1 MNMKI
6 IDKNIEEIL
15 NSEEINSKFIS
26 TKHNHLDIH
35 CNILK
40 DNFFLDSY
48 NYFPITEGYYAFKAG
63 FSWGDDV
70 GWRDKSKYE
79 IFFSKNYLSNF
90 NKNKNKF
97 KSLSNIFVLGSSPG
111 NNYYRNMITFFPR
124 VFFLKPRKINMAI
137 HRNCSNK
144 FRNFIL
150 AICNQM
156 NIEAHFSFLDDGLYH
171 FIDSQ
176 IPQFL
181 NGSVSVKIL
190 NELKMNHNKAKEK
203 IYITRQNANYRNL
216 INEGDIVSILKKD
229 GFRVV
234 DLNNLDVFEQ
244 IELFSNAKFVVSPTG
259 SSLTNVVFCF
269 PGTKVVEIKPKYNF
283 EYENNL
289 KNRYSHLCDQLD
301 LNYFSVEADPIN
313 IDELTGKTKGL
324 IPQKIVNESNY
335 YKNLLLKLDKVS
347 QIITH

>member
-1 MNMKI
+1 
-6 IDKNIEEIL
+6 
-15 NSEEINSKFIS
+15 
-26 TKHNHLDIH
+26 
-35 CNILK
+35 
-40 DNFFLDSY
+40 
-48 NYFPITEGYYAFKAG
+48 
-63 FSWGDDV
+63 
-70 GWRDKSKYE
+70 
-79 IFFSKNYLSNF
+79 
-90 NKNKNKF
+90 
-97 KSLSNIFVLGSSPG
+97 VLGSSPA

-176 IPQFL
+176 IPQFIPK
-181 NGSVSVKIL
+181 SHSFKIL
-190 NELKMNHNKAKEK
+190 NKLKRHRNKTKEK
-203 IYITRQNANYRNL
+203 IYVTRQNTNYRNL
-216 INEGDIVSILKKD
+216 INEEDIVNILKKD

-234 DLNNLDVFEQ
+234 DLQYMDIFEQ
-244 IELFSNAKFVVSPTG
+244 IELFSNAKFIVSPTG
-259 SSLTNVVFCF
+259 SSLTNVVFCS

-283 EYENNL
+283 EYENNF
-289 KNRYSHLCDQLD
+289 KTRYSYLCDQLN

-313 IDELTGKTKGL
+313 LDKITDKTENL
-324 IPQKIVNESNY
+324 ISYKVVNESNY

-347 QIITH
+347 QIIAH

>member
-6 IDKNIEEIL
+6 IDKKIEDIL

-26 TKHNHLDIH
+26 AKHNHLNIQ

-40 DNFFLDSY
+40 ENFFLDSY
-48 NYFPITEGYYAFKAG
+48 NYFPITEKYYSFKDN
-63 FSWGDDV
+63 FSWGDK
-70 GWRDKSKYE
+70 RKYE
-79 IFFSKNYLSNF
+79 IFFSKNYLNNF

-97 KSLSNIFVLGSSPG
+97 KSLSNIIVLGSSPA

-176 IPQFL
+176 IPQFIPK
-181 NGSVSVKIL
+181 SHSFKIL
-190 NELKMNHNKAKEK
+190 NKLKRHRNKTKEK
-203 IYITRQNANYRNL
+203 IYVTRQNANYRNL
-216 INEGDIVSILKKD
+216 INEEDIVNILKKD

-234 DLNNLDVFEQ
+234 DLHYMDVFEQ

-259 SSLTNVVFCF
+259 SSLTNVVFCS
-269 PGTKVVEIKPKYNF
+269 PGTKVVEITPKYNF

-289 KNRYSHLCDQLD
+289 KTRYSYLCDQLN

-313 IDELTGKTKGL
+313 LDKITGKTKDL
-324 IPQKIVNESNY
+324 ISYKVVNESNY

-347 QIITH
+347 QIIAH

>member
-1 MNMKI
+1 MKI

-26 TKHNHLDIH
+26 TKHNHLDIN

-48 NYFPITEGYYAFKAG
+48 NYFPITEEYFTFKAS
-63 FSWGDDV
+63 FSWGGDV
-70 GWRDKSKYE
+70 SWRDRSKYE

-90 NKNKNKF
+90 NKNKNTF
-97 KSLSNIFVLGSSPG
+97 KSLSKIFVLGSSPG

-124 VFFLKPRKINMAI
+124 IFFLKSRKINIAI

-156 NIEAHFSFLDDGLYH
+156 NIEVHFSYLDDGLYH

-181 NGSVSVKIL
+181 KGSVSVKIL
-190 NELKMNHNKAKEK
+190 NELKMHHNKTKEK

-289 KNRYSHLCDQLD
+289 KNRYSYLCDQLN

-313 IDELTGKTKGL
+313 LDKLTGKTKEL
-324 IPQKIVNESNY
+324 IPQKIVSESNY